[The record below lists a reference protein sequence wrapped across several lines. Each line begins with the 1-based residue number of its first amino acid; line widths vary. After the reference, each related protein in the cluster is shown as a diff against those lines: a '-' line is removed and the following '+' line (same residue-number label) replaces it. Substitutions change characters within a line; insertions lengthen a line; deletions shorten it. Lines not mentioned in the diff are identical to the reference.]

1 MNANSGIIDK
11 SERKKKKKTEAVQM
25 PTNQANNGKIKSCL
39 SMQWDTIQQWK
50 RITQWYML
58 YHWWNLKTYSKQK
71 KWPRHPP
78 WPNFSQAPLS
88 LSFIKPHLSALS
100 LDLHNPVLDG
110 FWARILILNIWS
122 TSISDQSP
130 HSPPSLMWY
139 LVTVVYIQTLLLV
152 QFSKTLPY
160 LRWLHLVIFY
170 PLVLPSTTATCSLAV
185 NPHCPG
191 CIQNSA

>member
-1 MNANSGIIDK
+1 
-11 SERKKKKKTEAVQM
+11 
-25 PTNQANNGKIKSCL
+25 
-39 SMQWDTIQQWK
+39 
-50 RITQWYML
+50 ML
-58 YHWWNLKTYSKQK
+58 YHRWNLKTYAKQK

-88 LSFIKPHLSALS
+88 LSFIKPHLRALS

-110 FWARILILNIWS
+110 FWARILILNIGS
-122 TSISDQSP
+122 TSISDQIP

-139 LVTVVYIQTLLLV
+139 LVTVACLQTLLLV
-152 QFSKTLPY
+152 QVSKTLPY
-160 LRWLHLVIFY
+160 RRWLHLVIFY
-170 PLVLPSTTATCSLAV
+170 PLVLPSTTTTCSLAV